1 MTVVT
6 LRRVQVGLA
15 PVVVGFVLTVVLS
28 SPAAAHGVG
37 GVEPR
42 NYETTVLQVSPSLP
56 GVELS
61 VVDLGDRLSL
71 ANGSGEDVVVLG
83 YDDEPYLRVGPRGV
97 FENRR
102 SPAVYLNRSL
112 VPTTRPPRIADAAA
126 APEWRKVSSSTTAT
140 WHDHR
145 AHYMGSDDPP
155 AVRRDPSVR
164 HVVDRW
170 VVELRAGDRTV
181 RASGELVYVPP
192 SSVWPFVAVA
202 VALALVVIL
211 LSRTERWRASLAV
224 ALAVMVVSDL
234 LHVVGLWD
242 ATTASTGSKLAASAY
257 ALVGVALGVLALG
270 WMWRKGADA
279 AMPFVLIAAIFIFF
293 AGGLA
298 DVATIGHSQIPTTL
312 APTIARVLV
321 CVNLGLGAGV
331 ATGAALHLRSAARAR
346 APSRG
351 RVPVT
356 S

>member
-1 MTVVT
+1 
-6 LRRVQVGLA
+6 LA
-15 PVVVGFVLTVVLS
+15 GFLLTVVFA

-42 NYETTVLQVSPSLP
+42 NYETTLLRLVPRVA
-56 GVELS
+56 GVEVA

-71 ANGSGEDVVVLG
+71 TNHTARDVVVLG

-102 SPAVYLNRSL
+102 SPATYLNRAL
-112 VPTTRPPRIADAAA
+112 VPDAAPPKIA
-126 APEWRKVSSSTTAT
+126 NSSATPEWDKLSSATTVT

-145 AHYMGSDDPP
+145 AHYMGSSDPP
-155 AVRRDPSVR
+155 AVRRDPTAR

-170 VVELRAGDRTV
+170 VVDLRTGDRTI

-192 SSVWPFVAVA
+192 PSVWPFVAVA
-202 VALALVVIL
+202 VALAVTVIL
-211 LSRTERWRASLAV
+211 LSRTKRWRA
-224 ALAVMVVSDL
+224 ALAAALATMVVSDL

-242 ATTASTGSKLAASAY
+242 ATTASFGSKLAASAY
-257 ALVGVALGVLALG
+257 SLVGIALGLLALV
-270 WMWRKGADA
+270 WTWRRGAEA
-279 AMPFVLIAAIFIFF
+279 AMPLVLIASIFIFF

-312 APTIARVLV
+312 PPTLARLLV
-321 CVNLGLGAGV
+321 CLNLGLGAGV
-331 ATGAALHLRSAARAR
+331 ATGAALHLRPAARRA
-346 APSRG
+346 APSRT